1 MQIDRFPPYEFQ
13 WPSGAAGYYD
23 VYFEVLDNQGNR
35 NVSSVMRR
43 EVFYS
48 EAPEFEFQPASHA
61 VVSAQVDVNG
71 SWELGTLSPSY
82 AGTGYHSPPK

>member
-1 MQIDRFPPYEFQ
+1 MNSSGRA
-13 WPSGAAGYYD
+13 GAAGYYD

-61 VVSAQVDVNG
+61 S
-71 SWELGTLSPSY
+71 SFC
-82 AGTGYHSPPK
+82 TGG